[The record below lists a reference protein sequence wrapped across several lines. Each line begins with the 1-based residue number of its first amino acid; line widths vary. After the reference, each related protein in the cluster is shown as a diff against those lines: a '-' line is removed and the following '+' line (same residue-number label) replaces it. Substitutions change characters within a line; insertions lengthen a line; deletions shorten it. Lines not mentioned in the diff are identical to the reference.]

1 MKLEGDYRF
10 EAPAREVWDAL
21 FDTDILAAALPGC
34 EKLERTGDTL
44 VGDMSIKVGPITAKL
59 TGKVKLEDVV
69 EPTSYKMNIDGRGP
83 QGFVNATATIALA
96 ADGDEATI
104 LKYSADANIGGK
116 IASVGARLL
125 DASARA
131 VTKQSLENLH
141 TNIKIRVGAK
151 RMAAIPRID
160 VEKPA
165 VPDAASPPVPAEPPA
180 PAPEYKRAQAGEMAK
195 AVAKEVGKTLLPAIL
210 LGVVVIA
217 GLIYFFVIR

>member
-10 EAPAREVWDAL
+10 DAPAREVWDAL

-34 EKLERTGDTL
+34 EKLERTDDML
-44 VGDMSIKVGPITAKL
+44 VGDMTIKVGPITAKL
-59 TGKVKLEDVV
+59 TGKVKLEDIV
-69 EPTSYKMNIDGRGP
+69 EPTSYKMIIDGRGP

-96 ADGDEATI
+96 ADGDDATI

-160 VEKPA
+160 VEKP
-165 VPDAASPPVPAEPPA
+165 VTPDPASPPAPAPPP
-180 PAPEYKRAQAGEMAK
+180 PAPEYKRAEAGEMAK
-195 AVAKEVGKTLLPAIL
+195 AVAKEVGKALLPAIALAVVGIAL
-210 LGVVVIA
+210 LV
-217 GLIYFFVIR
+217 YFFVVR